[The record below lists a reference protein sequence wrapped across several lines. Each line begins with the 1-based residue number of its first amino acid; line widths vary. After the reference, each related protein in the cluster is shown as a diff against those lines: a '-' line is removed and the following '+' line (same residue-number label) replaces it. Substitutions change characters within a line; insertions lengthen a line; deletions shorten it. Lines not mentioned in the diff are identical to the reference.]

1 MVVPWKQSHPQAR
14 GPGLPCR
21 ACPKEARVAG
31 RSPGLSGRGTRAKRA
46 GVDGVAFC
54 RVSGARRAEGA
65 LILQTKQSG
74 RKNSWWLF
82 ARRALGR
89 SGSPRLRRAG
99 HCSPYRFALMIFLKE
114 RDSCEQTGLTGLL
127 PPPRRHPQGISFCL
141 RLTSKSVIGPS
152 AARRGGFGR
161 FVGASP
167 GRAPRWRLSG
177 PRGVGGRAQAGPC

>member
-1 MVVPWKQSHPQAR
+1 M
-14 GPGLPCR
+14 
-21 ACPKEARVAG
+21 AG

-54 RVSGARRAEGA
+54 RVSGTRRAEGA

-114 RDSCEQTGLTGLL
+114 RDSCEQTGLTGTAPP

-152 AARRGGFGR
+152 AA
-161 FVGASP
+161 
-167 GRAPRWRLSG
+167 
-177 PRGVGGRAQAGPC
+177 